1 MCQITRVG
9 TAAGG
14 GQKRILAANFGETE
28 VENVGESRQGW
39 KVNPGA
45 SDGVYDKEIGSFV
58 KDYEPTVGRAAEA
71 FPVRRFW
78 EVEEVEFV
86 FREAEEGSSVVVVG
100 SDFGEHEPG
109 ELTGEVVRG
118 FEDRGSPAMTDGSE
132 SEVVNID

>member
-1 MCQITRVG
+1 M
-9 TAAGG
+9 
-14 GQKRILAANFGETE
+14 
-28 VENVGESRQGW
+28 
-39 KVNPGA
+39 
-45 SDGVYDKEIGSFV
+45 
-58 KDYEPTVGRAAEA
+58 GRAAEA

-109 ELTGEVVRG
+109 ELTGKVVRG